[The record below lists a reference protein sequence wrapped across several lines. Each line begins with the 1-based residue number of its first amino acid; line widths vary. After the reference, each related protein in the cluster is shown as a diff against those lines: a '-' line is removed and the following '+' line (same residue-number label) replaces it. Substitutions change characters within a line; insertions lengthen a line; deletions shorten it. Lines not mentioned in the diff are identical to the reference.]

1 MNAAA
6 CINAVVDALGLP
18 ANARVDIRVPK
29 KMLIEQGA
37 PTSTDKRAIQD
48 GIDELLWFAACKP
61 GTVGVPTFADDVR
74 EYVEIAVIGCA
85 FRPGAKT
92 SRLIELV
99 HRAIPYPVVLITADD
114 QGIDVSVA
122 HKRRAQNEA
131 AKVVLDRDA
140 TTHLADPTTPT
151 PNEKAFL
158 DSMALSKQSQRDL
171 YALYDGWVARIDA
184 MNAAHLVGSFSMTTD
199 ENKIM
204 RRRMAI
210 EDYKKLEKESSLLR
224 SQVAK
229 AKQISQRVELNL
241 KIKSVERA
249 MEQTKQAMAGGEQ
262 R

>member
-6 CINAVVDALGLP
+6 CISSVVDALGLP

-37 PTSTDKRAIQD
+37 PTSTDKRAIQES
-48 GIDELLWFAACKP
+48 IDELLWFAACKP

-85 FRPGAKT
+85 FRTGAKT
-92 SRLIELV
+92 SRLIELI
-99 HRAIPYPVVLITADD
+99 HRAIPYPVVLITADE

-140 TTHLADPTTPT
+140 FTHLADPAKPT
-151 PNEKAFL
+151 PDEKDFL

-171 YALYDGWVARIDA
+171 YALYDGWQARIEA
-184 MNAAHLVGSFSMTTD
+184 LNAARLVGSFSVTTD
-199 ENKIM
+199 ENQRT
-204 RRRMAI
+204 RRRAAI
-210 EDYKKLEKESSLLR
+210 DDYERLAKENSLLR
-224 SQVAK
+224 SQAAK
-229 AKQISQRVELNL
+229 AKQISQRVDLNQ
-241 KIKSVERA
+241 KIKAIERA
-249 MEQTKQAMAGGEQ
+249 IEEAKQAMGGKQ
-262 R
+262 P

>member
-48 GIDELLWFAACKP
+48 GIDELLWSAACKP
-61 GTVGVPTFADDVR
+61 GTVGVPTFANDVR

-85 FRPGAKT
+85 FRAGAKT
-92 SRLIELV
+92 SRLIELI

-131 AKVVLDRDA
+131 AKVIIDRNA
-140 TTHLADPTTPT
+140 TTRLSDPTMPT

-158 DSMALSKQSQRDL
+158 DSLELSKQSHRDL
-171 YALYDGWVARIDA
+171 YALYDGWVARIEA
-184 MNAAHLVGSFSMTTD
+184 MNAAHLVGSFSVTSD
-199 ENKIM
+199 ENQTT
-204 RRRMAI
+204 RRRAAI
-210 EDYKKLEKESSLLR
+210 EDYERLAKENSFLR
-224 SQVAK
+224 SQAAK
-229 AKQISQRVELNL
+229 AKQISQRVDLNR
-241 KIKSVERA
+241 KIKSIERA
-249 MEQTKQAMAGGEQ
+249 MEQAKQAMGGEQ
-262 R
+262 L

>member
-29 KMLIEQGA
+29 KMLLEQGA

-48 GIDELLWFAACKP
+48 GIDELLWFAACKS

-85 FRPGAKT
+85 FRAAAKT
-92 SRLIELV
+92 SRLTELI
-99 HRAIPYPVVLITADD
+99 HRAVPYPVMLISADD
-114 QGIDVSVA
+114 QGIHVSVA

-171 YALYDGWVARIDA
+171 YALYDGWMARIEA
-184 MNAAHLVGSFSMTTD
+184 MNAAHLVGSFSVTTD
-199 ENKIM
+199 ENQIA
-204 RRRMAI
+204 RRRAAI
-210 EDYKKLEKESSLLR
+210 EDYERLTKENSLLR
-224 SQVAK
+224 SQAAR
-229 AKQISQRVELNL
+229 AKQISQRVDLNQ
-241 KIKSVERA
+241 KIKAIERA
-249 MEQTKQAMAGGEQ
+249 IEQAKQEMGGEQ

>member
-6 CINAVVDALGLP
+6 GINAVVDALGLP

-37 PTSTDKRAIQD
+37 PTSTDRRAIQD

-61 GTVGVPTFADDVR
+61 GTVGVPTFTDEVR

-85 FRPGAKT
+85 FRVGAKT

-114 QGIDVSVA
+114 EGIDVSVA

-131 AKVVLDRDA
+131 AKVVVDRDA
-140 TTHLADPTTPT
+140 STRLFDPTTPT

-158 DSMALSKQSQRDL
+158 DSLELSKQSQRDL
-171 YALYDGWVARIDA
+171 YALYDGWVARIEA
-184 MNAAHLVGSFSMTTD
+184 MNAAQLVGSFSVTTD
-199 ENKIM
+199 ENQIA
-204 RRRMAI
+204 RRRAAI
-210 EDYKKLEKESSLLR
+210 EDYERLAKENSLLR
-224 SQVAK
+224 SQAAK
-229 AKQISQRVELNL
+229 AKQISQRVDLNQ
-241 KIKSVERA
+241 KIKAIERA
-249 MEQTKQAMAGGEQ
+249 MEQAKQAMGGKQ
-262 R
+262 P